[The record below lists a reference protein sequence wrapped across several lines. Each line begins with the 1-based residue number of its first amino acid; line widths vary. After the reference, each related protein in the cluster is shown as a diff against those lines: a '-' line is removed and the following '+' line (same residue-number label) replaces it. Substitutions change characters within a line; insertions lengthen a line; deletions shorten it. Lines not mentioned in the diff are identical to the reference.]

1 MGLFVLPEAHEAL
14 DRKEL
19 WSRAFSLFN
28 SCIEFEL
35 PKMLIAV
42 AIFLVAYVIIAT
54 ERLPRHWV
62 ALVGSALLI
71 VFGILNPMEAFNYVN
86 WETLGLLLGMF
97 FLVAILIE
105 SGFFSWLSLTIVQ
118 KANYH
123 PGRVFFLLPLVA
135 ALMATLMD
143 SITVMLFFSA
153 LTYQLCKLLKI
164 DPVPLIIAEVCAA
177 NIGGSATL
185 VGNPPNIILGTTLG
199 F

>member
-153 LTYQLCKLLKI
+153 LTYQLCKLL
-164 DPVPLIIAEVCAA
+164 
-177 NIGGSATL
+177 
-185 VGNPPNIILGTTLG
+185 
-199 F
+199 